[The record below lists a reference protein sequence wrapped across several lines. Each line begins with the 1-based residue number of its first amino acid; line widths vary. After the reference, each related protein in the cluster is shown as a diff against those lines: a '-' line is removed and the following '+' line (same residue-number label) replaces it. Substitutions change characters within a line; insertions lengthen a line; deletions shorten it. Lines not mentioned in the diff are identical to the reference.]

1 MTKPSR
7 WVMEILND
15 FHHYSTLIDVACGK
29 GRHVKKL
36 MRRFK
41 VTAVDYDVEALKEF
55 KKLKNVEVINQDLED
70 ESDWVFLNRKFDI
83 VLITNY
89 LFRKKTKDLFKL
101 VNDNGLIV
109 YETFGVG
116 NEKFGKPKNPNYLLK
131 EKELLNFMPKSFRV
145 LNYFHGQVKFPKPS
159 IIQRLAA
166 IKVV

>member
-55 KKLKNVEVINQDLED
+55 KKLKNVHKA
-70 ESDWVFLNRKFDI
+70 FL
-83 VLITNY
+83 
-89 LFRKKTKDLFKL
+89 
-101 VNDNGLIV
+101 
-109 YETFGVG
+109 
-116 NEKFGKPKNPNYLLK
+116 
-131 EKELLNFMPKSFRV
+131 
-145 LNYFHGQVKFPKPS
+145 
-159 IIQRLAA
+159 
-166 IKVV
+166 KVVKNKLLFNDDIALLLIFIVKLYY